1 MSPAELILSWTWKR
15 EFTKRSFRGMLLSYK
30 RMVVEGRKTMA
41 SLRKFEIINALKVKY
56 GITIKSV
63 QQLNKIL
70 EEMGILHHYGNGW
83 ATTQNGL
90 PFSIYSSQV
99 FNADLWRENIVE
111 AIAKYVK
118 SK

>member
-1 MSPAELILSWTWKR
+1 
-15 EFTKRSFRGMLLSYK
+15 
-30 RMVVEGRKTMA
+30 MA
-41 SLRKFEIINALKVKY
+41 SLRKFEIINALNSKY

-63 QQLNKIL
+63 QRLNKIL

-83 ATTQNGL
+83 STTQKGL

-99 FNADLWRENIVE
+99 INADLWRETIVD
-111 AIAKYVK
+111 AIAQYIK